1 MMKKGIKKAWLCLG
15 IMFVSAQI
23 FAQTILVSGEIAAD
37 QTQKIIAPM
46 SANWQ
51 LRIDWMADE
60 GTFLKQGEP
69 AVRFDN
75 SANDSQILQVT
86 EKNEQAQAEGE
97 RTIARLEKEVALAN
111 SDVEI
116 AKIRVQL
123 AKNEAIIEARYI
135 GELNHADNQLALSR
149 AQQVLSKAHRDAGH
163 FSQQLKEARIKTE
176 LDQSISKNDL
186 NWFQALSSG
195 NSVSAEMDGFLLYK
209 KHPWTRSKFKAGDNV
224 QTSFYIA
231 EVLDTSNM
239 YVRLFINAVD
249 RTHLNT
255 EDSVKIF
262 LDAYPEK
269 SYQGKI
275 IDMQIQGESR
285 KEWGNGLYM
294 QGRVEFVPGQNLPE
308 LIPGM
313 SALVELSL

>member
-1 MMKKGIKKAWLCLG
+1 MKNGLTIAWLFLG
-15 IMFVSAQI
+15 IMFASPQI
-23 FAQTILVSGEIAAD
+23 FADAILVSGEIAAD
-37 QTQKIIAPM
+37 QSQKIIAPM

-60 GTFLKQGEP
+60 GTFLKKGEP
-69 AVRFDN
+69 AARFDN
-75 SANDSQILQVT
+75 SANDSQILQVK
-86 EKNEQAQAEGE
+86 EKNDQAQAEGE
-97 RTIARLEKEVALAN
+97 RNIARLEKEVALAN
-111 SDVEI
+111 SDAEI
-116 AKIRVQL
+116 AKIRLQL

-149 AQQVLSKAHRDAGH
+149 AQQALNKAHEDAGH
-163 FSQQLKEARIKTE
+163 FSQQLKEAKIKRE
-176 LDQSISKNDL
+176 LDQSISNNDL
-186 NWFQALSSG
+186 NWFQTLSSG
-195 NSVSAEMDGFLLYK
+195 NFVSAEMDGFLLYK

-249 RTHLNT
+249 RTHLNI
-255 EDSVKIF
+255 DDPVNIF

-269 SYQGKI
+269 AYQGKI
-275 IDMQIQGESR
+275 TEMLVQGESR

-294 QGRVEFVPGQNLPE
+294 QGRVEFVPGQMLPE

-313 SALVELSL
+313 SALVELSR